1 MPSSG
6 LVDLPAGAHC
16 CLYPRPFVLSA
27 MSQSPCFSLVE
38 LNEEIQEVD
47 RNPISQFLVKME
59 CELSELGPQVRG
71 KNGENR
77 IIERVK
83 SGKLDFEFVQ
93 TQVARIE
100 EKQATSGM
108 ASTIARKAK
117 KHLESTAENVVF
129 LRTEV
134 ESLASNLL
142 EASEHV
148 NTGDMDLF
156 KETIQDVIG
165 ISQGLSKRSLMVK
178 AELKSD
184 EEELLGQYQN
194 QSKKAVENARKAKNY
209 RVGKRISAGA
219 GLGLATAVAAYSC
232 LSAAAASAGV
242 PAAASGA
249 LSVTV
254 AVAAISPVT
263 LLLGSGATL
272 FCGGMAWLCK
282 NTSWLCNNAAESHSH
297 CADVAKEMAGLTN
310 QMVQAVEMNQS
321 LWTGVCMAA
330 TELSGH
336 VDVLAGLN
344 PKRKRQMEKKTEA
357 IAKSLQIL
365 VEALDEYLIWL
376 SFCSYFPANYP
387 LRTKLG
393 DKKYDRLR
401 AALMD

>member
-77 IIERVK
+77 IIETVK
-83 SGKLDFEFVQ
+83 SGKLNFEFVQ

-165 ISQGLSKRSLMVK
+165 ISQGLSKRSLIVK
-178 AELKSD
+178 AELNSS
-184 EEELLGQYQN
+184 EEELLGQYQE
-194 QSKKAVENARKAKNY
+194 QSKKAVENESMAQDYK
-209 RVGKRISAGA
+209 VGRN
-219 GLGLATAVAAYSC
+219 V
-232 LSAAAASAGV
+232 SAGV
-242 PAAASGA
+242 GVVAGLAAVPASASSALAVTAAA
-249 LSVTV
+249 VC
-254 AVAAISPVT
+254 PVT
-263 LLLGSGATL
+263 LCLGFGAAL
-272 FCGGMAWLCK
+272 FCGGMA
-282 NTSWLCNNAAESHSH
+282 WLCNNAAESHSH